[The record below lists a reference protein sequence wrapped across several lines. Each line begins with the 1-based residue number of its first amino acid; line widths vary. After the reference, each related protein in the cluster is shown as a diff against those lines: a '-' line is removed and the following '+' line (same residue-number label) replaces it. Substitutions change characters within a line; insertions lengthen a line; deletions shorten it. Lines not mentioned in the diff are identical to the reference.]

1 MIATL
6 DRFANDEIPVPD
18 GFSVPELRAFYATW
32 RSELM
37 ARDQG

>member
-6 DRFANDEIPVPD
+6 DRFADDEIPVPA
-18 GFSVPELRAFYATW
+18 GSSVAELRAFYAEW

-37 ARDQG
+37 KQSDG